1 MNTEFQLN
9 LAIQCLICLFLRMKK
24 RFNNLKKRLPKR
36 IPTIRYRKVTGGL
49 ISFLRNKRFLLIV
62 QILII
67 TGFVSY
73 AVYSAVKYKSQTAVT
88 VDSKYD
94 KVTTPGSDTKEIKKS
109 DRYEAAIKSNSFDI
123 FYYIEDLFRGW
134 NKLFDLFASN
144 PAYKQEIKSIN
155 QDKLE
160 TITERIRK
168 APYIGSLGALQ
179 GLVDIYGDVI
189 IRECNYYKLDWRLV
203 LAIIRQESYFNE
215 NALSHAGAYGFMQL
229 MPRTGAGLQS
239 QLELQD
245 TKMPQNN
252 LIAGIYYYASL
263 VSQFSD
269 LGEDKYKFA
278 LASYNAGLGRV
289 VDAMT
294 ITAHLG
300 KDYHTWDNVKESYP
314 LLASKND
321 SLHAT
326 IWPDRKKPTYGTLDN
341 WKEPYNYVDNIWFYY
356 QAYKKLIEGNLPE
369 EKVVKKKTKN
379 KSKSK
384 N

>member
-1 MNTEFQLN
+1 MF
-9 LAIQCLICLFLRMKK
+9 F
-24 RFNNLKKRLPKR
+24 
-36 IPTIRYRKVTGGL
+36 
-49 ISFLRNKRFLLIV
+49 
-62 QILII
+62 QILIVM
-67 TGFVSY
+67 GFASY
-73 AVYSAVKYKSQTAVT
+73 VIFSAVKFKNPTVKS
-88 VDSKYD
+88 VDTKYD
-94 KVTTPGSDTKEIKKS
+94 VVTTTSTESSNEKKP
-109 DRYEAAIKSNSFDI
+109 DRYESAIKTSSYDI
-123 FYYIEDLFRGW
+123 FYYIENMFKSW
-134 NKLFDLFASN
+134 NKLLDLFASN
-144 PAYKQEIKSIN
+144 PAYKQEIKTLN

-160 TITERIRK
+160 SITERIKK

-229 MPRTGAGLQS
+229 MPRTGAGLQN
-239 QLELQD
+239 QLEIQD

-263 VSQFSD
+263 VSQFTD
-269 LGEDKYKFA
+269 MGADKYKFA

-300 KDYHTWDNVKESYP
+300 KDYHLWSNVKESYP
-314 LLASKND
+314 LLSSKND
-321 SLHAT
+321 SLHAV
-326 IWPDRKKPTYGTLDN
+326 IWPERKKPTYGTLDN

-356 QAYKKLIEGNLPE
+356 EAYKKLIEGNIAE
-369 EKVVKKKTKN
+369 EKVIKKKN
-379 KSKSK
+379 KKK
-384 N
+384 K